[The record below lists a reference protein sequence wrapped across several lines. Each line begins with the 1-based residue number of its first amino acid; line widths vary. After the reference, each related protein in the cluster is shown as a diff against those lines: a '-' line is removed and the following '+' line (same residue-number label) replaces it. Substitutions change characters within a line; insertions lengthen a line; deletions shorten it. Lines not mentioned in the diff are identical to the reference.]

1 MSGSQNSGFNFFSQ
15 SQGAVPVEAT
25 YGRSHHSDEHIL
37 SKDLIKVFP
46 ENTQNVQGGGVI
58 RFHIAANG
66 KMLDPK
72 SMMLFFTM
80 KASEAN
86 NYLCGSLHTL
96 IQTLTVK
103 VNNSDLIERIDNY
116 NLIRNQFSKYLQNYA
131 HTQTNEI
138 GKMNGAAYDR
148 YGSKDT
154 VFPIESSQYGI
165 RFDLSGFLSQ
175 NRYIPMDAIRS
186 LDIEIQ
192 LASPHD
198 VFIPAPAVTINP
210 QTLQAA
216 YTVYTAA
223 KEDYDAKKLTRDGLS
238 ASATE
243 EEKNTANDA
252 VASAYTAYTVAL
264 QSFRKLSVS
273 ESTVQTRLEGLQ
285 SSYTLSNVYL
295 CADVY
300 DFSIPY
306 RAALNEALQTN
317 GLFFETESYL
327 DYNPTISD
335 DNAEIIIRRDFS
347 SLKSIYIA
355 LSNDY
360 SKRDQVVT
368 NLLESYQV
376 FVDNKPCSG
385 HKILCSDRERA
396 ESEHEIHKAFRIHG
410 DLQHQLGH
418 SQREVSSGAYDT
430 AKAATPGTISK
441 LRSMDRDSYRLIAVD
456 LEKSSLLS
464 GRSCQE
470 IRINLK
476 FKKDEVTN
484 PIRIAKTAHV
494 FLHYDLKILAL
505 PGFQFS
511 QIS

>member
-80 KASEAN
+80 KATQAN

-116 NLIRNQFSKYLQNYA
+116 NLIRNQFSKYLQNYT
-131 HTQTNEI
+131 HTQKNEI

-148 YGSKDT
+148 YGGKDV
-154 VFPIESSQYGI
+154 VFPSASSQYGL

-192 LASPHD
+192 LASATD
-198 VFIPAPAVTINP
+198 VFIPAPA
-210 QTLQAA
+210 QTYPTTELQTYYASLE
-216 YTVYTAA
+216 VKKTA
-223 KEDYDAKKLTRDGLS
+223 YDAKLQAVTDAGD
-238 ASATE
+238 SATE
-243 EEKNTANDA
+243 IQTTALTTATNEY
-252 VASAYTAYTVAL
+252 VAAL
-264 QSFRKLSVS
+264 QSFRAASLNEVS
-273 ESTVQTRLEGLQ
+273 LTQRDAGEQ

-327 DYNPTISD
+327 DYNPTISS

-355 LSNDY
+355 LSNNY
-360 SKRDQVVT
+360 TKRDQVVT

-385 HKILCSDRERA
+385 HKILCSERERA

-410 DLQHQLGH
+410 DLQHQLGN
-418 SQREVSSGAYDT
+418 SQKEVSYTS
-430 AKAATPGTISK
+430 AADANGVMVSDGVISK
-441 LRSMDRDSYRLIAVD
+441 MRSADRDSYRLIAVD

-476 FKKDEVTN
+476 FKSNTGAGVDAITT
-484 PIRIAKTAHV
+484 AKTAHV